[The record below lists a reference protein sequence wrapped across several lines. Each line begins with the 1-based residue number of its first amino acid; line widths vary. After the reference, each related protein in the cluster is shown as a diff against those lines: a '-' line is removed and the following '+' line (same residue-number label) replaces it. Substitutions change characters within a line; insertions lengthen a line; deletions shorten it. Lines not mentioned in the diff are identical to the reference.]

1 MELPEGAM
9 LAPAGELAAAMEG
22 ITRLTRRLSP
32 STGLSMTAVGTLSTL
47 ERSGPRR
54 LTELA
59 TGEAVSQPAMTQLI
73 SRLEDAGLVRR
84 ENDDPDRRVVRV
96 HITDEGSAALAHR
109 RGVRAERIGT
119 LIDMLPTEHRAAL
132 MAAVPAMNALTSL
145 VPEVDR

>member
-1 MELPEGAM
+1 MELPEGAT

-59 TGEAVSQPAMTQLI
+59 TREAVSQPAMTQLI
-73 SRLEDAGLVRR
+73 SRLEDAGLVQRVT
-84 ENDDPDRRVVRV
+84 DAADRRVVHV
-96 HITDEGSAALAHR
+96 HVTDAGRAALAHR
-109 RGVRAERIGT
+109 REVRAER
-119 LIDMLPTEHRAAL
+119 
-132 MAAVPAMNALTSL
+132 
-145 VPEVDR
+145 

>member
-1 MELPEGAM
+1 MELPEGAT

-59 TGEAVSQPAMTQLI
+59 TREAVSQPAMTQLI
-73 SRLEDAGLVRR
+73 SRLEDAGLVQRVT
-84 ENDDPDRRVVRV
+84 DAADRRVVHV
-96 HITDEGSAALAHR
+96 HVTDAGRAALAHR
-109 RGVRAERIGT
+109 REVRAERVGA
-119 LIDMLPTEHRAAL
+119 LIDMLPAEHRTAL
-132 MAAVPAMNALTSL
+132 MAAVSAMNALTSM
-145 VPEVDR
+145 VPEVTE